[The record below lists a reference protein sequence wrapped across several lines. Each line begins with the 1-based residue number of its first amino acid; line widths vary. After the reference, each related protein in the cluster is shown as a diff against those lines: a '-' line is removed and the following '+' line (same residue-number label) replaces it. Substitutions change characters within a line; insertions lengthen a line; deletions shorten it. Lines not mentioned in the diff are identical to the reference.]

1 MKILFHSWGEVTKN
15 DMVDTLRE
23 LGHEVYLFEYQVK
36 NYLTDAEFIS
46 RIEAIIDSQ
55 NITCIVGADYLPVLS
70 KVSFRKK
77 LPYIAWVY
85 DSPCLAMYSEMIYNP
100 YNFIFHFDRSEVK
113 KMRAAGVK
121 NIFHMPL
128 AVNAKRV
135 RQITDCEKFVFE
147 RDVTFLGTLY
157 TDENNFLDQIEGL
170 NTYEKAYLQALM
182 DVQLKFFGTDMIEEI
197 MPENFLQEILEKV
210 EFQLEKELF
219 LSKEQ
224 IMFHMIRKKMTVI
237 ERTAILKLLAEHFQT
252 HLYTQSDTTALP
264 QIIPHGYVDYETQ
277 MPKIFS
283 QSRVNVNITLRSIL
297 SGISLRCLDIMC
309 AGGFLI
315 SNYQPEL
322 AEYFEDGKEVVL
334 YHSRE
339 ELLDKIQ
346 YYLKHEEE
354 RIEIARNGQRKV
366 CEQFDYV
373 RSWEKIF
380 NIVTENSEKTD

>member
-15 DMVDTLRE
+15 DMVETLRE

-36 NYLTDAEFIS
+36 NYLSDAEFIS
-46 RIEAIIDSQ
+46 KIESNIDSHE
-55 NITCIVGADYLPVLS
+55 IACIVGADYLPVLS
-70 KVSFRKK
+70 KVAFRKK

-100 YNFIFHFDRSEVK
+100 YNFIFHFDRLEVE
-113 KMRAAGVK
+113 KMRAEGVK

-135 RQITDCEKFVFE
+135 GRIIGCEKPEFE

-157 TDENNFLDQIEGL
+157 TDENNFLDQIDGL
-170 NTYEKAYLQALM
+170 SEYEKAYLRALM
-182 DVQLKFFGTDMIEEI
+182 DVQLKFFGADIIEEI
-197 MPENFLQEILEKV
+197 MPQEFMQKLLEKV

-219 LSKEQ
+219 LSDKQ

-237 ERTAILKLLAEHFQT
+237 ERTAILKVLSEHFQT
-252 HLYTQSDTTALP
+252 HLYTQSGTAALP
-264 QIIPHGYVDYETQ
+264 QIIPHGYIDYETQ
-277 MPKIFS
+277 MPRAFF
-283 QSRVNVNITLRSIL
+283 QSKVNVNITLRSIQ

-309 AGGFLI
+309 AGGFLV

-334 YHSRE
+334 YHSRQ
-339 ELLDKIQ
+339 ELLEKIQ
-346 YYLKHEEE
+346 YYLEHEEE
-354 RIEIARNGQRKV
+354 RMEIARNGQKKV
-366 CEQFDYV
+366 CEQFDYTCA
-373 RSWEKIF
+373 WEKMFRIVAE
-380 NIVTENSEKTD
+380 NIEK

>member
-15 DMVDTLRE
+15 DMVETLRE

-36 NYLTDAEFIS
+36 NYLSDAEFIS
-46 RIEAIIDSQ
+46 KIESNIDSHE
-55 NITCIVGADYLPVLS
+55 IACIVGADYLPVLS
-70 KVSFRKK
+70 KVAFRKK

-100 YNFIFHFDRSEVK
+100 YNFIFHFDRLEVE
-113 KMRAAGVK
+113 KMRAEGVK

-135 RQITDCEKFVFE
+135 GRIIGCEKPEFE

-157 TDENNFLDQIEGL
+157 TDENNFLDQIDGL
-170 NTYEKAYLQALM
+170 SEYEKAYLRALM
-182 DVQLKFFGTDMIEEI
+182 DVQLKFFGADIIEEI
-197 MPENFLQEILEKV
+197 MPQEFMQKLLEKV

-219 LSKEQ
+219 LSDEQ

-237 ERTAILKLLAEHFQT
+237 ERTAILKVLSEHFQT
-252 HLYTQSDTTALP
+252 HLYTQSGTVALP
-264 QIIPHGYVDYETQ
+264 QIIPHGYIDYETQ
-277 MPKIFS
+277 MPRAFF
-283 QSRVNVNITLRSIL
+283 QSKVNVNITLRSIQ

-309 AGGFLI
+309 AGGFLV

-334 YHSRE
+334 YHSRQ
-339 ELLDKIQ
+339 ELLEKIQ
-346 YYLKHEEE
+346 YYLEHEEE
-354 RIEIARNGQRKV
+354 RMEIARNGQKKV
-366 CEQFDYV
+366 CEQFDYTCTWKRIFRIV
-373 RSWEKIF
+373 AENIEK
-380 NIVTENSEKTD
+380 